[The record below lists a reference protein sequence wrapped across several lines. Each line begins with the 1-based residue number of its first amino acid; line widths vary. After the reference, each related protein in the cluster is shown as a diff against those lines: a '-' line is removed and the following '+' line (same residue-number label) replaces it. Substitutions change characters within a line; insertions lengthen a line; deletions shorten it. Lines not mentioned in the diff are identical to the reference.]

1 MKKILLML
9 FFTGCGIFA
18 QVKDKDSIKL
28 RMDLSLTGFWQGG
41 NVETLIFRAA
51 NKFDYQF
58 AKNVKF
64 RSQNSYVLQEF
75 GRVKADEDILS
86 LNFVNINTH
95 KRLHPLALAFFSTN
109 FRRKIDYRYIVG
121 GGLSYQLLKKKKH
134 NIIMSLTGEY
144 EHTDF
149 KTTDFKIDDY
159 DGYTAINTWR
169 STLWFQGEHQLFSGK
184 MIFKHQFYFQPSLQD
199 SDNFRWRGDVSLEL
213 PIWDFL
219 NFKIN
224 YYRTYES
231 VVVEPQLPMDEFLT
245 FGFTIKNYK

>member
-1 MKKILLML
+1 MLL
-9 FFTGCGIFA
+9 FTGCGIFA

-121 GGLSYQLLKKKKH
+121 GGLSYQFLKKKKH
-134 NIIMSLTGEY
+134 NIIMSLTGEF

-149 KTTDFKIDDY
+149 ETTDFKIDDY

-184 MIFKHQFYFQPSLQD
+184 MIFKHEFYFQPSLQD